1 MHSLCINMKK
11 KARRQYTASTLFLSF
26 LVVAALAIEFRVF
39 HQFWQL
45 NDRNHYEVASPAATT
60 EPTPTRTA
68 LRILKNETIT
78 RTSSRRQSSL
88 AIPPP
93 YNNVTATHRK
103 WAYAFLVSGCH
114 PDNGGAYRG
123 FLYNIVVA
131 VQRLR
136 DLGSVADFVLF
147 VQMSS
152 ASPSRTS
159 LPPDEQGL
167 LHRLNVQVHYLPR
180 MRSSIHET
188 FYAMVQEKFRV
199 LQLTQYHRVLFLDG
213 DILPLCNLDYMFAL
227 SEEQTDSGDD
237 KNNNNNN
244 NNVVRLFK
252 ENVILAE
259 QSEAANAG
267 FFLLTP
273 HEDDWTKLQQVI
285 QQKEEKALRLPW
297 PHFDEQEGEYIFRI
311 VLVSVILCALIAL
324 HSTYHDVGYHFFDSQ
339 AGAGLSSHP
348 TTGDPLTG
356 LK

>member
-1 MHSLCINMKK
+1 MKK
-11 KARRQYTASTLFLSF
+11 MARRQYTASTLFLSF

-45 NDRNHYEVASPAATT
+45 NDRDHDEVASALATT
-60 EPTPTRTA
+60 EPTPTKTA

-93 YNNVTATHRK
+93 YNDVTATHRK

-131 VQRLR
+131 VQQLR

-152 ASPSRTS
+152 ASPSSSR
-159 LPPDEQGL
+159 LPPDEQDL
-167 LHRLNVQVHYLPR
+167 LLQHLHIQVHYLPR

-227 SEEQTDSGDD
+227 SEEQKDSGDY
-237 KNNNNNN
+237 K

-273 HEDDWTKLQQVI
+273 NQDDWTKLQQVI

-297 PHFDEQEGEYIFRI
+297 PHFDEQEGKCIFGT
-311 VLVSVILCALIAL
+311 VPVSLLLLASIAL
-324 HSTYHDVGYHFFDSQ
+324 HSTYHDVGYLSLLPPQ
-339 AGAGLSSHP
+339 AGAGLSSYP